1 VSLELT
7 SGAFAALVI
16 ALAVALPVVA
26 VVAWSR
32 VRGHRVVR
40 VAQRWLLVVAAQA
53 AGVLAV
59 LVVIN
64 NQFGLYSG
72 WDDLLGRTAQDSSA
86 VVLTPQ
92 VHTTRPAPG
101 PSGSTPGGTS
111 AAASTTA
118 PAVPWVN
125 GLPAGFSAYDSSRT
139 FLAMVAVPGSPSP
152 MRLYV
157 ALPPEYGQPAYAHKR
172 FPVVELLHGYP
183 GTPTTWF
190 HAMDVRARLA
200 AATGLGATPFVLA
213 IPQISVPGAPDLEC
227 TDLPGQPQVATF
239 LTTEVHAILTSHFRV
254 RADRAGWGLMGYSEG
269 GYCAAALTLRHPEL
283 YAAGVDIA
291 GYGEPLSAFF
301 DRYPAQRAAGRL
313 AVLLR
318 AAPPVAIYASASAQD
333 PQSSGALD
341 ALTRDSRP
349 PTSVTARLYAQGG
362 HNTSDWSAQL
372 PGDFQWLSHELGGVA
387 G

>member
-1 VSLELT
+1 MSLELT
-7 SGAFAALVI
+7 SGAFAALVV
-16 ALAVALPVVA
+16 ALAVAVPVVA
-26 VVAWSR
+26 VVAWGR
-32 VRGHRVVR
+32 VRGPAVVR
-40 VAQRWLLVVAAQA
+40 AGQRWLLVVAAQV

-72 WDDLLGRTAQDSSA
+72 WDDLLGRTPQDSSA

-92 VHTTRPAPG
+92 VRASVPTPG
-101 PSGSTPGGTS
+101 PSGRTSSGPGGATS
-111 AAASTTA
+111 TEA

-125 GLPAGFSAYDSSRT
+125 GVPAGFSAYDGNST
-139 FLAMVAVPGSPSP
+139 FLAMVAVPGSSAPL
-152 MRLYV
+152 RLYV
-157 ALPPEYGQPAYAHKR
+157 SLPPQYDQPAYAHKR

-190 HAMDVRARLA
+190 HAMDVRARLRA
-200 AATGLGATPFVLA
+200 AVGAGATPFVLA
-213 IPQISVPGAPDLEC
+213 VPQISVPGAPDLEC

-239 LTTEVHAILTSHFRV
+239 LTTEVHAVLASHFRV
-254 RADRAGWGLMGYSEG
+254 RTDRAGWGLMGYSEG

-291 GYGEPLSAFF
+291 GYGQPLSTFF
-301 DRYPAQRAAGRL
+301 DRYPAQRDAGRL
-313 AVLLR
+313 SVLLR
-318 AAPPVAIYASASAQD
+318 GAPPVAIYASASAQD
-333 PQSSGALD
+333 PQSSGALA
-341 ALTRDSRP
+341 ALTHDARP
-349 PTSVTARLYAQGG
+349 PTTVTARLYTQGG

-372 PGDFQWLSHELGGVA
+372 PGDFGWLSRVLGGVV